1 MNYNMVLLGGNLT
14 REVELRTLPNGGS
27 VAGFGIAVNRK
38 WKDQASGEMR
48 EDVTFVDCEAFGK
61 TAENIAKFF
70 AKGKPIFLQ
79 GRLKLD
85 QWKDKTDGSNRTKL
99 KVIVDGF
106 EFVGGKGD
114 ADDKPADV
122 GYAKPTTAKPT
133 TRTPFAAIPDD
144 TDLPF

>member
-1 MNYNMVLLGGNLT
+1 MNYNMVLLGGNIT
-14 REVELRTLPNGGS
+14 RDIDLRALPSGGS

-70 AKGKPIFLQ
+70 AKGKPIFLE

-85 QWKDKTDGSNRTKL
+85 TWQDKTDGSKRSKL

-106 EFVGGKGD
+106 EFVGGKPD
-114 ADDKPADV
+114 AEDKLVAAGFFKPA
-122 GYAKPTTAKPT
+122 TKPT
-133 TRTPFAAIPDD
+133 TRTPAAAIPDD
-144 TDLPF
+144 QIPF

>member
-1 MNYNMVLLGGNLT
+1 MNYNMVLLGGNIT
-14 REVELRTLPNGGS
+14 RDIELRTLPSGGS

-70 AKGKPIFLQ
+70 SRGKPIFLQ
-79 GRLKLD
+79 GRLKFD
-85 QWKDKTDGSNRTKL
+85 QWQDKTDGSKRSKL

-114 ADDKPADV
+114 ADDKPDTTPAAAAPARKVAKLPIPADEI
-122 GYAKPTTAKPT
+122 
-133 TRTPFAAIPDD
+133 PF
-144 TDLPF
+144 